1 MTKVSGCL
9 SLVGGEGRETWLERV
24 RRVEEGRECGGEGNV
39 MVETLESGGR
49 EGTVV
54 RETGLI
60 EGNMVVDP
68 RRELDAG
75 GREEM
80 NTPSSEFDAEAEDDI
95 ELGSET
101 PPMNTK

>member
-1 MTKVSGCL
+1 MV
-9 SLVGGEGRETWLERV
+9 RETRESG
-24 RRVEEGRECGGEGNV
+24 GRDCGGEGNV
-39 MVETLESGGR
+39 MGETLESGGR

-68 RRELDAG
+68 RREPDAGAG

>member
-1 MTKVSGCL
+1 MV
-9 SLVGGEGRETWLERV
+9 RETRESG
-24 RRVEEGRECGGEGNV
+24 GRDCGGEGNV
-39 MVETLESGGR
+39 MGETLESGGR

-54 RETGLI
+54 KETGLI

-68 RRELDAG
+68 RREPDAG